1 VYNENMTTEL
11 ELERKEGLRVGFR
24 VQLSTENDP
33 STAKEG
39 VLIAIYRAAARQHF
53 RFAVDWQDGSE
64 TQSFSRK
71 ELACSKY
78 SDYPQWDS
86 TVARSQKWN
95 QGDVHYWILFDK
107 SDGSSCLF
115 CGRMRVYM
123 AKDNEK
129 PCKGPQLV
137 TFR

>member
-1 VYNENMTTEL
+1 MTIEL
-11 ELERKEGLRVGFR
+11 QLERKEGLRVGYR
-24 VQLSTENDP
+24 VQLSTEIDP

-64 TQSFSRK
+64 VQSFSRK
-71 ELACSKY
+71 ELSHSKY
-78 SDYPQWDS
+78 SNYPQWDS
-86 TVARSQKWN
+86 AVARSHKWN
-95 QGDVHYWILFDK
+95 QGDVHYWILFGESK
-107 SDGSSCLF
+107 GSSCLF

-129 PCKGPQLV
+129 PCNGPQLV